1 LQVKIFITLKN
12 GVVDPQGVT
21 IKGALE
27 SLGYQG
33 IANIRLGKYI
43 QMELNSKSRE
53 EAEKDVEEMCDKL
66 LANPVIENYKY
77 EISESQ
83 ERIKPLQN
91 SVYNSQFT
99 KYDSP
104 DKG

>member
-1 LQVKIFITLKN
+1 MQVKIFITLKN
-12 GVVDPQGVT
+12 GVVDPQGIT

-27 SLGYQG
+27 SVGYQG

-53 EAEKDVEEMCDKL
+53 EAEKDIEEMCGKL

-77 EISESQ
+77 EISES
-83 ERIKPLQN
+83 
-91 SVYNSQFT
+91 
-99 KYDSP
+99 
-104 DKG
+104 

>member
-1 LQVKIFITLKN
+1 MQVKIFITLKN

-77 EISESQ
+77 EISES
-83 ERIKPLQN
+83 
-91 SVYNSQFT
+91 
-99 KYDSP
+99 
-104 DKG
+104 

>member
-12 GVVDPQGVT
+12 GVVDPQGIT

-33 IANIRLGKYI
+33 IANIRLGKYM
-43 QMELNSKSRE
+43 QMELNSRSRE
-53 EAEKDVEEMCDKL
+53 EAEKDIEEMCGKL

-77 EISESQ
+77 EISES
-83 ERIKPLQN
+83 
-91 SVYNSQFT
+91 
-99 KYDSP
+99 
-104 DKG
+104 

>member
-1 LQVKIFITLKN
+1 MQVKIFITLKN
-12 GVVDPQGVT
+12 GVVDPQGIT

-43 QMELNSKSRE
+43 QVELNSKSRE
-53 EAEKDVEEMCDKL
+53 KAGKDIEEMCDKL

-77 EISESQ
+77 EISES
-83 ERIKPLQN
+83 
-91 SVYNSQFT
+91 
-99 KYDSP
+99 
-104 DKG
+104 

>member
-1 LQVKIFITLKN
+1 VLRVKIFVTLKN
-12 GVVDPQGVT
+12 GVVDPQGIT

-53 EAEKDVEEMCDKL
+53 EAGKDIEEMCDKL
-66 LANPVIENYKY
+66 LANPVIENYRY
-77 EISESQ
+77 EISES
-83 ERIKPLQN
+83 
-91 SVYNSQFT
+91 
-99 KYDSP
+99 
-104 DKG
+104 

>member
-1 LQVKIFITLKN
+1 MQVKIFITLKN
-12 GVVDPQGVT
+12 GVVEPQGIT

-43 QMELNSKSRE
+43 QMELNSKSRK
-53 EAEKDVEEMCDKL
+53 EAEKDIEEMCGKL

-77 EISESQ
+77 EISES
-83 ERIKPLQN
+83 
-91 SVYNSQFT
+91 
-99 KYDSP
+99 
-104 DKG
+104 